1 MMPTFKCIYPG
12 GASVAESSNGKPQ
25 ATTLQS
31 HLAKGFIF
39 AAIGLLLFA
48 CMDSATKYLTEH
60 YNVPFVV
67 AIRYLVHFALMVL
80 ILAPRYSAPLLRT
93 QRRGL
98 VIVRSMMLVVMSLSV
113 GIALHLMP
121 QAETTAITFLA
132 PMFVVLVA
140 SPLLG
145 ERIGAVGWLA
155 ALTGFAGVLL
165 IARPG
170 SGLDT
175 IGIAFALLAA
185 CANAAYQLL
194 SRLLATTER
203 PITLLF
209 YAALAGSVVFGLAL
223 PWTWDNQTPTHLELA
238 LFFGMGAA
246 GGLGHYFFT
255 LAYRYAPASFLAPV
269 IYLQLMW
276 AGLLG
281 WLIFGNRPDYLSVL
295 GMLIV
300 AGSGLLIAV
309 KSRFNKNA
317 NA

>member
-1 MMPTFKCIYPG
+1 M
-12 GASVAESSNGKPQ
+12 AESSNGKRQ
-25 ATTLQS
+25 VTTLQS

>member
-1 MMPTFKCIYPG
+1 M
-12 GASVAESSNGKPQ
+12 AESSNGKPQ

-281 WLIFGNRPDYLSVL
+281 WLVFGNRPDYLSVL

>member
-1 MMPTFKCIYPG
+1 M
-12 GASVAESSNGKPQ
+12 AESSNGKRQ
-25 ATTLQS
+25 VTSLQP

-80 ILAPRYSAPLLRT
+80 ILAPRYSAPLLQT

-113 GIALHLMP
+113 GLALHRMP

-132 PMFVVLVA
+132 PMLVVLLA
-140 SPLLG
+140 APLLG
-145 ERIGAVGWLA
+145 ERIGALGWLA
-155 ALTGFAGVLL
+155 AVAGFGGILL

-170 SGLDT
+170 RGLEAV
-175 IGIAFALLAA
+175 GVGFALLAA
-185 CANAAYQLL
+185 GANTAYQLV
-194 SRLLATTER
+194 SRILAATER

-223 PWTWDNQTPTHLELA
+223 PWTWDNQTPTQLELV
-238 LFFGMGAA
+238 LFFCMGAA

-276 AGLLG
+276 AGILG
-281 WLIFGNRPDYLSVL
+281 WLVFGNRPDYLSVL

-300 AGSGLLIAV
+300 AGSGLMVALKLRIG
-309 KSRFNKNA
+309 RNK
-317 NA
+317 